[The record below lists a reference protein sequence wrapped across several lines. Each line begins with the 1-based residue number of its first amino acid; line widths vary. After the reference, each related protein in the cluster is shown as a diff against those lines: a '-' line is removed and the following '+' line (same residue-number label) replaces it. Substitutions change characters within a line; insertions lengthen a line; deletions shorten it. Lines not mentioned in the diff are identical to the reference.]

1 MVLEFLNELKSK
13 VSKEEYKIIFS
24 MTIEDI
30 RFNRTSFGIK
40 TSPGDFIEICKMC
53 QLTLSRCNGGIR
65 A

>member
-1 MVLEFLNELKSK
+1 MVLEFLNDLKLK
-13 VSKEEYKIIFS
+13 VSGEDYKIIFS

-40 TSPGDFIEICKMC
+40 TSPSDFVEICKMC

>member
-13 VSKEEYKIIFS
+13 VSAEDYNIIFS
-24 MTIEDI
+24 MTIDDI

-40 TSPGDFIEICKMC
+40 TSPGEFIEICKRC
-53 QLTLSRCNGGIR
+53 WCALNRCNGGVR